1 MIELDG
7 IDLLMQLLN
16 RYSKRDPA
24 KGSEEEE
31 YGENLF
37 NCLTCCVDDGAGKG
51 KFLVGEGIELCL
63 IMLREGKWSRRR
75 ALRLLDHV
83 LAGPE
88 TTACCEH
95 LVSIGGLKTIFGLF
109 LRKVRARPHQS

>member
-1 MIELDG
+1 
-7 IDLLMQLLN
+7 MQLLH
-16 RYSKRDPA
+16 RYSKRDPI

-31 YGENLF
+31 YAENLF
-37 NCLTCCVDDGAGKG
+37 DCLTCCVDDEAGKA
-51 KFLVGEGIELCL
+51 KFLLGEGIELCI

-83 LAGPE
+83 LAGPD

-95 LVSIGGLKTIFGLF
+95 LVNVGGLKTIFGLF
-109 LRKVRARPHQS
+109 QKRVRPPH